1 MIMSKLE
8 NIANRRTKGQI
19 ESLACARKQFNSF
32 LEFYHNEDSEACPYT
47 NLDEVPVEVFEGNFP
62 FYLRKH
68 TDVMLGTAKIYIS
81 AIKTYIGR
89 KNQHNNIHGD
99 WYTDVRN
106 STERIFYDDCVESGD
121 TVANQTVPMTA
132 EDLKIISEVLF
143 SNGTAAGLE
152 SRAISV
158 YSRQMLARI
167 SELSISNFAP
177 DPNVCTRRNDKFDNL
192 QIPVVKTRISTK

>member
-19 ESLACARKQFNSF
+19 ESLVCARKQFNSF
-32 LEFYHNEDSEACPYT
+32 LECYHNEDSEACPYT
-47 NLDEVPVEVFEGNFP
+47 NLDEIPVEVFGNFQEVFGRFP

-68 TDVMLGTAKIYIS
+68 TNVMLGTAKNYIS

-89 KNQHNNIHGD
+89 KNQQNNIHGD

-106 STERIFYDDCVESGD
+106 STERISYDDCVESGD

-143 SNGTAAGLE
+143 SNGTAMYLLLHLLLLLLLL
-152 SRAISV
+152 RLDLFLI
-158 YSRQMLARI
+158 L
-167 SELSISNFAP
+167 L
-177 DPNVCTRRNDKFDNL
+177 L
-192 QIPVVKTRISTK
+192 Q